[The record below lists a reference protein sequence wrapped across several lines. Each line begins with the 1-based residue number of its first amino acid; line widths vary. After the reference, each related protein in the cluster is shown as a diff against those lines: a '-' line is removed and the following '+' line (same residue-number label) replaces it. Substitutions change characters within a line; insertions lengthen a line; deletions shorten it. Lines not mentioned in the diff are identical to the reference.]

1 MALYLYGEWQNVNVN
16 CVLSI
21 IKGHHHQLFACFEDK
36 AVRHTFSGLIFFVE
50 KNYVSKLS

>member
-21 IKGHHHQLFACFEDK
+21 IKGHHQLFACLVDK
-36 AVRHTFSGLIFFVE
+36 VVCHTFSGLIFFVE
-50 KNYVSKLS
+50 KNYVPKLS